1 MLHNIEPHIF
11 NNSFIENASE
21 NEDDYILCY
30 KDNTILLIQQD
41 HELVIPRRSDFVH
54 VFPDTATH
62 YLFSLDGLHCFLLDE
77 FSENNPDFEF
87 REHMFLRTMPNRE
100 SAYIGAVGHHI
111 YLWMNDHQFCSRCG
125 EKTIFNKNERAI
137 HCPACGLTV
146 YPKISPAVIVAITC
160 KDKILLAKGTHYKF
174 NFYSLVAG
182 YADIGESLEQ
192 TVIREV
198 KEEVGIE
205 ITNLRYYGS
214 QPWPFSSSMMVGYF
228 AEADDQQPIEVD
240 PKELFDAQWFGRDN
254 LPETPANIS
263 IAGEM
268 IDLFRSGKHESFF
281 SSIPRKQPF

>member
-11 NNSFIENASE
+11 NNTFIENTSE

-30 KDNTILLIQQD
+30 KDDSILLIQKEN
-41 HELVIPRRSDFVH
+41 ELVIPKRSDFAE
-54 VFPDTATH
+54 VFQKDATQ
-62 YLFSLDGLHCFLLDE
+62 YLFSLDGVYCFLLKE
-77 FSENNPDFEF
+77 YSGNNTDFEF

-100 SAYIGAVGHHI
+100 SAYIGAVGFQ
-111 YLWMNDHQFCSRCG
+111 LNVWMDEHQFCSRCG
-125 EKTIFNKNERAI
+125 TKTTFKKSERAI
-137 HCPACGLTV
+137 RCPACELTV

-160 KDKILLAKGTHYKF
+160 NDKILLAKGTHYRF

-205 ITNLRYYGS
+205 IKNLRYYGS

-228 AEADDQQPIEVD
+228 AEADDRQPIIVD
-240 PKELFDAQWFGRDN
+240 PKELHDAQWFSRDN

-268 IDLFRSGKHESFF
+268 IELFRSGKLFAGADL
-281 SSIPRKQPF
+281 

>member
-21 NEDDYILCY
+21 NKDDYILCY
-30 KDNTILLIQQD
+30 KENTILLLQRD
-41 HELVIPRRSDFVH
+41 NELVIPRRSNFDEL
-54 VFPDTATH
+54 FPADATH
-62 YLFSLDGLHCFLLDE
+62 YLFSLDGLNCFLLDE
-77 FSENNPDFEF
+77 YSGDNPDFEF

-100 SAYIGAVGHHI
+100 SAYIGAVGHHV
-111 YLWMNDHQFCSRCG
+111 YLWMNEHRFCSRCG
-125 EKTIFNKNERAI
+125 TKTNFNKNERAI
-137 HCPACGLTV
+137 HCPACELTV

-160 KDKILLAKGTHYKF
+160 NDKILLAKGTHYKF

-192 TVIREV
+192 TVNREV
-198 KEEVGIE
+198 KEEVGIK
-205 ITNLRYYGS
+205 ISNLRYYGS

-228 AEADDQQPIEVD
+228 AEADDQQPIIVD
-240 PKELFDAQWFGRDN
+240 LKELHDAQWFSRDN

-268 IDLFRSGKHESFF
+268 IELFRSGKHEGFF
-281 SSIPRKQPF
+281 SSIHHE

>member
-1 MLHNIEPHIF
+1 MLHHIEPHIF
-11 NNSFIENASE
+11 NNTFIENASE

-30 KDNTILLIQQD
+30 KGNSILLLQRENEI
-41 HELVIPRRSDFVH
+41 VIPRRSNFDV
-54 VFPDTATH
+54 VLLSEATH
-62 YLFSLDGLHCFLLDE
+62 YLFSLDEVNCFLLDE
-77 FSENNPDFEF
+77 YSGNNPDFVF

-100 SAYIGAVGHHI
+100 SAYIGAVGYHL
-111 YLWMNDHQFCSRCG
+111 YLWMDEHRFCSRCG
-125 EKTIFNKNERAI
+125 TKSTFQKSERAI
-137 HCPACGLTV
+137 RCPACDLTV

-160 KDKILLAKGTHYKF
+160 NDKILLAKGTHYRF

-228 AEADDQQPIEVD
+228 AEADDQQPIIVD
-240 PKELFDAQWFGRDN
+240 PKELYDAQWFIRDN

-268 IDLFRSGKHESFF
+268 IELFRSGKHENFF
-281 SSIPRKQPF
+281 ASIHPA